1 MKQKNQLD
9 LFVALAGDIPFR
21 DEREA
26 MTAPL
31 VSLSK
36 NKRTLIEW
44 QGPSGQNVTVTA
56 PEKYGVATIW
66 DYDLILWSI
75 SQINEAINAKLDTSP
90 RIFFHP
96 YDMLKATGRNT
107 GGKGYT
113 ELKAAMRRLQSTS
126 ISYES
131 ISLKSKKRK
140 LGAFNLLT
148 AFEFEE
154 TTDGKAKGA
163 WIELPQW
170 LYQAVTND
178 RDVLAISP
186 SYFNLKSGLDRFL
199 YRLARRHAG
208 KQSGWVFTF
217 RDLHSRSG
225 SSQSFGDFSRDLRK
239 AITRNVIPEY
249 SLSEIK
255 GANGPSLSLWRD
267 KAKTEYL
274 KDRRFNL
281 KD

>member
-36 NKRTLIEW
+36 NKRNLIEW

-75 SQINEAINAKLDTSP
+75 SQINEAINSNLDTSP

-131 ISLKSKKRK
+131 ISPRPLLSHCAKSVHILYFSIYQYYKY
-140 LGAFNLLT
+140 NLNT
-148 AFEFEE
+148 
-154 TTDGKAKGA
+154 
-163 WIELPQW
+163 
-170 LYQAVTND
+170 
-178 RDVLAISP
+178 S
-186 SYFNLKSGLDRFL
+186 
-199 YRLARRHAG
+199 
-208 KQSGWVFTF
+208 
-217 RDLHSRSG
+217 
-225 SSQSFGDFSRDLRK
+225 
-239 AITRNVIPEY
+239 RNVKK
-249 SLSEIK
+249 SHAL
-255 GANGPSLSLWRD
+255 AFMQ
-267 KAKTEYL
+267 KTLGFE
-274 KDRRFNL
+274 NIS
-281 KD
+281 